1 MISTEPKVDKP
12 RPQAAMLLAL
22 ATIVLLGLEG
32 FWLKGFHQ
40 QNSDIALSNVRR
52 ANQNAIEQSKITD
65 LKAAAERI
73 KGLYLR
79 LQDSILTPAKTT
91 QELPSL
97 SKSAAKGNR
106 SQDGP
111 EPIEDFRKAGFET
124 LPATEKR
131 SESSIAFDL
140 GSNSLEFHRIVPL
153 LAQEENSNPFLFIDH
168 LAVARPAATESFS
181 RKPTALQSRLTVRL
195 LNLPQQ

>member
-22 ATIVLLGLEG
+22 ATIALFAIEA
-32 FWLKGFHQ
+32 FWLKGLHEH
-40 QNSDIALSNVRR
+40 NSDIALSNVRR
-52 ANQNAIEQSKITD
+52 ANQNAMEQSKITD

-79 LQDSILTPAKTT
+79 LQDAILTPTKTA

-97 SKSAAKGNR
+97 AKSATKENSSR
-106 SQDGP
+106 SGP
-111 EPIEDFRKAGFET
+111 EPIEDFRKAGFEI
-124 LPATEKR
+124 LPAPEKKA
-131 SESSIAFDL
+131 ESSKAFDL
-140 GSNSLEFHRIVPL
+140 GSNQLEFHRIVPL
-153 LAQEENSNPFLFIDH
+153 LAQAENSNPFLFIDH
-168 LAVARPAATESFS
+168 LAIARPKATEAFS

-195 LNLPQQ
+195 LNLPQ

>member
-1 MISTEPKVDKP
+1 
-12 RPQAAMLLAL
+12 MLLAL
-22 ATIVLLGLEG
+22 VIIVLLGIEG
-32 FWLKGFHQ
+32 FWLNGLHGR
-40 QNSDIALSNVRR
+40 NSDIYLSNVRR

-65 LKAAAERI
+65 LKGAAERI

-79 LQDSILTPAKTT
+79 LQDSMGTPAKTT

-97 SKSAAKGNR
+97 AKSTAKENS
-106 SQDGP
+106 SQSAP

-124 LPATEKR
+124 LPAAEKR
-131 SESSIAFDL
+131 SESSKAFDL
-140 GSNSLEFHRIVPL
+140 GSNRLEFHRIVPL

-168 LAVARPAATESFS
+168 LALLRPPATEAFS

-195 LNLPQQ
+195 LSLSPQ

>member
-22 ATIVLLGLEG
+22 AIIVLLGIEAFRLNG
-32 FWLKGFHQ
+32 LHQ
-40 QNSDIALSNVRR
+40 HNSDIALSNVRR
-52 ANQNAIEQSKITD
+52 ANQNAIEQRKITD
-65 LKAAAERI
+65 LKAGAERI

-79 LQDSILTPAKTT
+79 LQDSLVMPAKTA

-97 SKSAAKGNR
+97 SKSAANENR
-106 SQDGP
+106 SQGAP
-111 EPIEDFRKAGFET
+111 APIEDFRKAGFET
-124 LPATEKR
+124 LPATQKR
-131 SESSIAFDL
+131 SESSVAFDL

-168 LAVARPAATESFS
+168 LALSRPAATEPFS

-195 LNLPQQ
+195 LKLPQ